1 MTTKTK
7 VGLMVLLGWILFIL
21 LAVDIHHTQKP
32 EPISF
37 PPMDLTMD
45 ELD

>member
-21 LAVDIHHTQKP
+21 LAVDIHHIQ
-32 EPISF
+32 
-37 PPMDLTMD
+37 
-45 ELD
+45 